1 VGPRVFGMRTWEGPD
16 HRWGVFT
23 RAELRAAGLSDGA
36 IARRLQGGTLHR
48 MYRNVYSV
56 AHGAL
61 LRPEARWLGAVLA
74 CGDDAVLSHCSA
86 AVLWGLLEDRWS
98 FVDVTTPR
106 RCRKGTEGIRLHR
119 TRRLEPVDVVV
130 VRGIPA
136 TTVERTL
143 VDLADVVPLRVLR
156 RAARQAEVLRLPTGS
171 LRKKAHGRRGAP
183 SLSALALQRADV
195 VLTRSQLES
204 RFLRLCRRFGI
215 PRPDRNVGIEGKE
228 RDFVWRGARLVVE
241 VDGHATHGTR
251 FAFEDDR
258 ARDVA
263 LVRAGWRV
271 VRFTH
276 AQIAFNAADV
286 AAALRDLLGLGP
298 FVSA

>member
-1 VGPRVFGMRTWEGPD
+1 
-16 HRWGVFT
+16 
-23 RAELRAAGLSDGA
+23 
-36 IARRLQGGTLHR
+36 

-56 AHGAL
+56 APPAL

-74 CGDDAVLSHCSA
+74 CGDDAVLSHRSA
-86 AVLWGLLEDRWS
+86 AVLLELLEDRWG

-106 RCRKGTEGIRLHR
+106 RGRKGTEGIRLHR
-119 TRRLEPVDVVV
+119 TRRLDSADVVV
-130 VRGIPA
+130 VRAIRV

-143 VDLADVVPLRVLR
+143 VDLADVVSLRVLR
-156 RAARQAEVLRLPTGS
+156 RAARQAEVLRLPVGS
-171 LRKKAHGRRGAP
+171 PREKAHGRRGAP
-183 SLSALALQRADV
+183 SLSALSLQRADV
-195 VLTRSQLES
+195 VLTRSELES

-215 PRPDRNVGIEGKE
+215 PKPDRNEDIEGKE
-228 RDFVWRGARLVVE
+228 RDFVWRDARLVVE

-258 ARDVA
+258 ARDLA

-271 VRFTH
+271 VRFTY
-276 AQIAFNAADV
+276 AQITFDAADV